1 MDQTWITRRS
11 DLGLRHVFGMW
22 RATESHLS
30 PLIPRAIQTPEDD
43 MPESF
48 VTGIDQQTQEQMCE
62 LLNARLADGIDLRL
76 AVKQAHWNLRGRGYI
91 GVHELLDE
99 VSARLGEGTDMM
111 AERVAMMGGFARGTS
126 QVVAKQTDLEAYPV
140 ELTAIEDHVSA
151 LVERFKVYGESLRK
165 AIDSAGEAGDEDSAD
180 LFTEVSRLVEKD
192 TWFIGANAAD

>member
-1 MDQTWITRRS
+1 
-11 DLGLRHVFGMW
+11 
-22 RATESHLS
+22 
-30 PLIPRAIQTPEDD
+30 

-111 AERVAMMGGFARGTS
+111 GGFARGTS

-151 LVERFKVYGESLRK
+151 LVERFKAYGESLRK